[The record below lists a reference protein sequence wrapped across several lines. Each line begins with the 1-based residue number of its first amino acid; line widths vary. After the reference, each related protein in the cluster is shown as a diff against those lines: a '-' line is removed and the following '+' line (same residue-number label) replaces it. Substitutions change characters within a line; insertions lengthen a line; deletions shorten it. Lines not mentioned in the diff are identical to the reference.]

1 LERKTRKFKRK
12 AGLNNLKEKMS
23 NRQFKRM
30 KPMANRTLDDWQK
43 EELLACCRQIAGSRR
58 IVGACIFG
66 ARVSGYGTKNS
77 GLHTLLVVRNYPSRL
92 MVYPK
97 LLNDMN
103 VLFLVVDSGLFERDV
118 EQAIIGEF
126 VAEKL
131 MLPYQSLINPEY
143 LWQQELK
150 LKKRVIWELLENLVL
165 EYPEMSHEL
174 VIKPK
179 FFLYED
185 MNRKARLFPLVTY
198 SFLNTLRNDLRK
210 QNAELMMQSYLEAI
224 IDLSK
229 EGWLEFTNDQ
239 IKVNKIFIDDVKKR
253 RIRLR
258 ALLRTVRRGVLTHA
272 LRALPGVIQP
282 IIEDQELFLRAHGQ
296 AAEEKLMFQLDTS
309 QKYLLIPTPKGLVPL
324 SDTTSIEDFVQ
335 DHVPNGKIAK
345 IEPLG
350 GVLNTVYLVSFD
362 KDGEPKRIVVKK
374 FEDWFAFKWF
384 PLAFWSIGTRS
395 FAVLGQARLEREYSI
410 NQFLGSHGFAVPK
423 ILHVS
428 SQHRLIFEEY
438 IEGTNMTEIVKQLV
452 SSKRKAERELAL
464 IRKVGEKMARA
475 HSLDV
480 VLGDCKPENIIVTQE
495 EDVAFLDLEQATRDG
510 NKPWDIAEFLYYSGH
525 YVSPIRDA
533 NVAEQIAEDF
543 IEGYLRGG
551 GKRELVRRA
560 WSAQYTK
567 VFSIFTPPH
576 VIFAISRICRNI
588 DKQNE
593 RHV

>member
-1 LERKTRKFKRK
+1 
-12 AGLNNLKEKMS
+12 
-23 NRQFKRM
+23 M
-30 KPMANRTLDDWQK
+30 KLMANQTLNERQK

-58 IVGACIFG
+58 IAGACIFG
-66 ARVSGYGTKNS
+66 ARVGGYSAENS
-77 GLHTLLVVRNYPSRL
+77 SLHTLLIVRNYPSRL
-92 MVYPK
+92 MLYPK
-97 LLNDMN
+97 LLKDIN
-103 VLFLVVDSGLFERDV
+103 VFFLVVDGGLFERDV

-179 FFLYED
+179 YFMYED
-185 MNRKARLFPLVTY
+185 MKRKAHLFPLMTY
-198 SFLNTLRNDLRK
+198 SFLNALRNDLRK
-210 QNAELMMQSYLEAI
+210 QNTELIMQGYLEALN
-224 IDLSK
+224 DLSK
-229 EGWLEFTNDQ
+229 EGWVEFTNGQ
-239 IKVNKIFIDDVKKR
+239 VKVNGIFIDDVKKR
-253 RIRLR
+253 RIRIR
-258 ALLRTVRRGVLTHA
+258 ALLRTVQRGVLTHV
-272 LRALPGVIQP
+272 LRAWPGVIQP
-282 IIEDQELFLRAHGQ
+282 IIEDQELFLKTHGQ
-296 AAEEKLMFQLDTS
+296 TAEEKLVSQLDTS

-335 DHVPNGKIAK
+335 NHVPNGKFTK

-362 KDGEPKRIVVKK
+362 RDGEPQRIVVKK

-384 PLAFWSIGTRS
+384 PLAFWSLGTRS
-395 FAVLGQARLEREYSI
+395 FAVLGQARLQREYSI
-410 NQFLGSHGFAVPK
+410 NHFLGSNGFAVPK

-428 SQHRLIFEEY
+428 PQQRLIFREY
-438 IEGTNMTEIVKQLV
+438 VEGTSMTEIVKQIV
-452 SSKRKAERELAL
+452 SPKVKAEKELAL
-464 IRKVGEKMARA
+464 IQKVGEKMARV
-475 HSLDV
+475 HSLGV

-495 EDVAFLDLEQATRDG
+495 GDIAFLDLEQATRDG

-525 YVSPIRDA
+525 YVSPIGNTNA
-533 NVAEQIAEDF
+533 AELITKDF
-543 IEGYLRGG
+543 IKGYMGGG
-551 GKRELVRRA
+551 GKGELVKKA

-567 VFSIFTPPH
+567 VFSIFTPPQ
-576 VIFAISRICRNI
+576 VIFAISGICRNI

-593 RHV
+593 PQGEGL